1 MESLKPMIKVK
12 DCLEWIDHG
21 VEHNYV
27 KPYELVEMMSP
38 SLRESLGDALYA
50 YSANMDALTTQQEE
64 GLDEMTMISQGMG
77 GYD

>member
-12 DCLEWIDHG
+12 DYLEWID
-21 VEHNYV
+21 YV
-27 KPYELVEMMSP
+27 IEDRILEPYELVEMMSP

-50 YSANMDALTTQQEE
+50 YSANMDALSTQQED
-64 GLDEMTMISQGMG
+64 GVDEMTMISQGMG